1 MVTVFF
7 LLADGSRMEMQGN
20 STADA
25 LSSLSTG
32 ESLCWPAQAA
42 WIQRYQEICAK
53 VQKSMFAENM
63 SRIVSHSYRIGL

>member
-1 MVTVFF
+1 
-7 LLADGSRMEMQGN
+7 MQEN

-32 ESLCWPAQAA
+32 EFLCWPAQVA

-63 SRIVSHSYRIGL
+63 SRIVSHSYRIGF